1 MATMPKPVPPTKRV
15 EHFGDH
21 RDEMIVTTLSKGKGE
36 EVEFFSKRD
45 IRLAFDFEEGSP
57 FHHGHEFLV
66 KAGHVTSSGPL
77 HEKVE
82 AGEKYRYRIHHLK
95 GQGQAV
101 DPTIIIQE

>member
-15 EHFGDH
+15 EHFADD
-21 RDEMIVTTLSKGKGE
+21 RDEKIVTHLSKGKGE

-45 IRLAFDFEEGSP
+45 IRIAFDLEEGTP
-57 FHHGHEFLV
+57 FHYGHEFLV

-77 HEKVE
+77 HEKVA
-82 AGEKYRYRIHHLK
+82 AGEKYRYRVHDLK
-95 GQGQAV
+95 SAGPGA

>member
-15 EHFGDH
+15 EHFADH
-21 RDEMIVTTLSKGKGE
+21 RDEMIVTTLSKGKRE

-45 IRLAFDFEEGSP
+45 IRVAFDFEEGSP

-82 AGEKYRYRIHHLK
+82 VGEKYRYRIHDLK
-95 GQGQAV
+95 GQGQVV

>member
-21 RDEMIVTTLSKGKGE
+21 RDEAIVTHLSKGKGE

-45 IRLAFDFEEGSP
+45 IRVAFDFEEGSP
-57 FHHGHEFLV
+57 FHHGREFLI
-66 KAGHVTSSGPL
+66 KAGRVTSSGPL

-82 AGEKYRYRIHHLK
+82 AGEKYRYRIHDLK